1 VKPVIVSILFVLL
14 GQAASVPA
22 AALVHASSAQGLP
35 HTDSM
40 KQYLKHL
47 KKEQKKARS
56 SQRRAAKKWN
66 KSHNRDH

>member
-14 GQAASVPA
+14 GQTASAPA
-22 AALVHASSAQGLP
+22 VALVDASSAQGWP

-56 SQRRAAKKWN
+56 SQRRAAKNWN
-66 KSHNRDH
+66 RNHQKDH